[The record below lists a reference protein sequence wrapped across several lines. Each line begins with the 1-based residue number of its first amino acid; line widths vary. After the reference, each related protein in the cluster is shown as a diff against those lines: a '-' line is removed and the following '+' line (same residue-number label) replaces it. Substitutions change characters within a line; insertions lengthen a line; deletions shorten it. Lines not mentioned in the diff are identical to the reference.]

1 MRAYAYVTTECC
13 RQRDAVRP
21 GALIGRDEIPVSR
34 HGDYTAWPHGKRETL
49 RRITIANTAY
59 ARASARAVANL
70 FGWVAKRLN
79 TYSVNAYEV
88 TMTAAQAKRW
98 NSGDL
103 TPRDLNTITVYRA
116 DADREV
122 TLAETY
128 TLGWEDLDE
137 HADLTGER
145 W

>member
-1 MRAYAYVTTECC
+1 MRAYAYVTTETC

-21 GALIGRDEIPVSR
+21 GALIGRDEIPVAR
-34 HGDYTAWPHGKRETL
+34 DWDYAPWPHGKRETL
-49 RRITIANTAY
+49 RRMAISETFY
-59 ARASARAVANL
+59 DRASARAVADL
-70 FGWVAKRLN
+70 FGWVGKRLN
-79 TYSVNAYEV
+79 TYDVSGYQV

-103 TPRDLNTITVYRA
+103 TLKDLDTIMVYRA

-128 TLGWEDLDE
+128 ALGWEDLDW

>member
-1 MRAYAYVTTECC
+1 MTYAYVTTETC

-34 HGDYTAWPHGKRETL
+34 HGDYTAWLHNKRETL

-70 FGWVAKRLN
+70 FGWVGKRLN
-79 TYSVNAYEV
+79 TYDVSGYMV

-103 TPRDLNTITVYRA
+103 TPSDLNTITVYRA

-128 TLGWEDLDE
+128 ALGWENLDW

>member
-1 MRAYAYVTTECC
+1 MTYAYVTTETC

-21 GALIGRDEIPVSR
+21 GTLIGRDEIPVSQ

-49 RRITIANTAY
+49 RRTADGDTVY
-59 ARASARAVANL
+59 TRTSARAVADL
-70 FGWVAKRLN
+70 FGWKERRLN
-79 TYSVNAYEV
+79 TYDVSGYEV
-88 TMTAAQAKRW
+88 TMSAAQAKRW
-98 NSGDL
+98 NSGNL
-103 TPRDLNTITVYRA
+103 TFGDLNTITVYRA

-128 TLGWEDLDE
+128 ALGWEGLDW